1 MRVKELIK
9 EKGYTQ
15 QEFADKL
22 GMSRVGLSQIIN
34 GKPSYQTMEKLAEA
48 LGVELVELFNPPKN
62 TELHCP
68 NCGVTLELKVKGK

>member
-1 MRVKELIK
+1 MRIKELIK

-48 LGVELVELFNPPKN
+48 LGVEIVELFNMPKN
-62 TELHCP
+62 TEFHCP
-68 NCGVTLELKVKGK
+68 NCGATLELKVKEE